1 MANEVVAH
9 YLDHR
14 VVKGH
19 SLDVDPA
26 KPTCHVRTASE
37 GVVEVKLA
45 DLKALF
51 FVRDLAGN
59 PARQDTA
66 ALEAADA
73 RARGAVPIEIEF
85 ADGERLVGLTV
96 RFPPVKPFFFI
107 LPADGASNN
116 IRILVNRAAVG
127 AMRQPGAT

>member
-14 VVKGH
+14 VVKGQ

-26 KPTCHVRTASE
+26 KPTCHVRTAHE

-59 PARQDTA
+59 PDRRDTA

-73 RARGAVPIEIEF
+73 RARGSVPIEIEF

-116 IRILVNRAAVG
+116 VRILVNRDAIK
-127 AMRQPGAT
+127 AMRQPGRT

>member
-19 SLDVDPA
+19 SLD
-26 KPTCHVRTASE
+26 
-37 GVVEVKLA
+37 
-45 DLKALF
+45 
-51 FVRDLAGN
+51 
-59 PARQDTA
+59 
-66 ALEAADA
+66 
-73 RARGAVPIEIEF
+73 
-85 ADGERLVGLTV
+85 GEQLLGLTV

-116 IRILVNRAAVG
+116 IRILVTKV
-127 AMRQPGAT
+127 P